1 MKNSLDTLSSEYS
14 TLQTESQKSSQIV
27 KTLNDQNKD
36 LCDQMESLKHE
47 MDEIIAEKDDLVTQ
61 KLQLSKSEIELS
73 NEIQELKSELNLM
86 KSAKDE
92 YNIQITELQQTQT
105 LLDTKTIEFDR
116 LNSNSELLNKENK
129 DLLNRLEALQN
140 ELETTKID
148 QQGFAKQEVRI
159 MI

>member
-1 MKNSLDTLSSEYS
+1 
-14 TLQTESQKSSQIV
+14 
-27 KTLNDQNKD
+27 
-36 LCDQMESLKHE
+36 MESLKHE

-159 MI
+159 MM